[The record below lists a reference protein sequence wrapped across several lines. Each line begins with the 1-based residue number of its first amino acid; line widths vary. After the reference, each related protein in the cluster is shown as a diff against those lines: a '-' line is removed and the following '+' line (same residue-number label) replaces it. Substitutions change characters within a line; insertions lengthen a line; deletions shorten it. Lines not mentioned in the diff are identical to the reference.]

1 MSAWLVLYIVMV
13 TFPYAFDVDNA
24 WEQLE
29 NHLLG
34 DYCDGSDFRGH
45 PLFTQEHKALQLML
59 YYDELEVC
67 NPLGTKSKIHNL
79 GEILRHICP
88 ILCTVLFS
96 FHVCM
101 RRYLL
106 YIIM

>member
-1 MSAWLVLYIVMV
+1 MRGHS
-13 TFPYAFDVDNA
+13 
-24 WEQLE
+24 LE

-67 NPLGTKSKIHNL
+67 NPLGTKTKIHKL
-79 GEILRHICP
+79 GEILHHM
-88 ILCTVLFS
+88 CTFFMYRFIFFPCVYAQVS
-96 FHVCM
+96 S
-101 RRYLL
+101 
-106 YIIM
+106 IMC